1 MAERMRDVE
10 VTAMF
15 QISELS
21 HRTGV
26 PCKTIRFYEEI
37 GLLPPAKRA
46 ANGYRGYDEADVE
59 RLRFIRRVHVLDL
72 GLDEIAEIVAFRER
86 GEPPCR
92 YVMNLMGCR
101 IDDIQDRIRD
111 LEQVRDELKAMCNAA
126 QGLARRPTS
135 AGLHW
140 SSE

>member
-1 MAERMRDVE
+1 
-10 VTAMF
+10 MF

-46 ANGYRGYDEADVE
+46 PNGYREYCDADVE
-59 RLRFIRRVHVLDL
+59 RLSFIRRVHMLDL

-92 YVMNLMGCR
+92 IVINLMGCR
-101 IDDIQDRIRD
+101 IDDIQYRIRD
-111 LEQVRDELKAMCNAA
+111 LERVRDELKAMCEDA
-126 QGLARRPTS
+126 QGLAQRPENAVLRLS
-135 AGLHW
+135 AQ
-140 SSE
+140 